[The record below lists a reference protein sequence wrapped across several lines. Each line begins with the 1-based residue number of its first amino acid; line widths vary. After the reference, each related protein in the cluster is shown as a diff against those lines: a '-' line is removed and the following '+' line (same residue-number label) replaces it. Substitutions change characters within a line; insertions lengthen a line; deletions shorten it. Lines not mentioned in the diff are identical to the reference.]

1 MAVKIEPQQILTNFL
16 RATVSDINSSRS
28 GQWIYPDFP
37 RVEDLGNNQFPR
49 IGITKI
55 SESSKAMGI
64 FDNTQ
69 WHTVTLQID
78 VVAKK
83 DRGHSVTSTDSSLG
97 TIANSPRLTYDF
109 IPDSV
114 TNIKHNAVAFGTV
127 TAVNSDASFTAPGSL
142 AAGTVEWSRS
152 TGNLNFSS
160 TDVTDYSGQ
169 TITSTW
175 VEFLE
180 GEEATQYLARQVIK
194 QIRANWRTNS
204 NMTGLENPVLISM
217 IPTPFDE
224 ANSIFRHIIEYQ
236 FNQFNIAEGL

>member
-16 RATVSDINSSRS
+16 RATLSDINASRS
-28 GQWIYPDFP
+28 GNWIYPDFP
-37 RVEDLGNNQFPR
+37 RIQDLGNANFPR

-83 DRGHSVTSTDSSLG
+83 DQGFTVTNTLSSLG
-97 TIANSPRLTYDF
+97 AISNAPRLTYDF
-109 IPDSV
+109 IPDTV
-114 TNIKHNAVAFGTV
+114 TSILHNAVAFGTL
-127 TAVNSDASFTAPGSL
+127 TPVNSDSLFTAPAAL

-152 TGNLNFSS
+152 TGNLNFSGADITS
-160 TDVTDYSGQ
+160 YSGQ

-194 QIRANWRTNS
+194 QVRANWRTNT
-204 NMTGLENPVLISM
+204 NFEGLENPILISM
-217 IPTPFDE
+217 IPVPFDE
-224 ANSIFRHIIEYQ
+224 PNSIFRHIIEYQ
-236 FNQFNIAEGL
+236 INQFNIAEGL